1 MKKKILII
9 MLSLLAFV
17 GCSESEDIGNVPG
30 PPDPPK
36 PYSYVTDIKAVLD
49 DGCASSCHSTA
60 VKLGN
65 YDLST
70 YAGVLGNGSD
80 ATPNAIPGDS
90 TSLIIVKLKS
100 GHPSVDV
107 SRLAMILQWV
117 YQDSCKETLPD

>member
-1 MKKKILII
+1 MKKTILLI
-9 MLSLLAFV
+9 MLSIMAYS

-36 PYSYVTDIKAVLD
+36 PYSYNTDIKAVLD
-49 DGCASSCHSTA
+49 ANCASSCHSSG

-90 TSLIIVKLKS
+90 NSFLIVQLKL
-100 GHPSVDV
+100 GHQSQDAATI
-107 SRLAMILQWV
+107 AMIFQWV
-117 YQDSCKETLPD
+117 YQDSCKEN

>member
-1 MKKKILII
+1 

-49 DGCASSCHSTA
+49 EGCASCHS
-60 VKLGN
+60 GGSPSGS
-65 YDLST
+65 YILST

-90 TSLIIVKLKS
+90 TSLIILKLKS
-100 GHPSVDV
+100 GHQTPDASTI
-107 SRLAMILQWV
+107 SMIFQWV